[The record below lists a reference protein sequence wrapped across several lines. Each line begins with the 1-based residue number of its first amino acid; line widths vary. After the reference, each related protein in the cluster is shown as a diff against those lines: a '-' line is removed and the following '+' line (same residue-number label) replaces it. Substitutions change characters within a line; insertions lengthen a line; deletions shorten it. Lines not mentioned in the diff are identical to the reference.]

1 MQCACG
7 KIVCIV
13 NKNRE
18 IEKLFDLLSEKKQHF
33 NQSHRKELLDRFV
46 KVAIIFYLCV
56 SIYRNNECCAHF
68 FPGK

>member
-18 IEKLFDLLSEKKQHF
+18 IEKLFDFLSEKK
-33 NQSHRKELLDRFV
+33 
-46 KVAIIFYLCV
+46 
-56 SIYRNNECCAHF
+56 NNISTKATEKNF
-68 FPGK
+68 WTDL